1 MLKII
6 NTIIEIITAP
16 FTMLVKSNGISVDTN
31 KLIKPIIILVI
42 SLVIVGLL
50 VLFFYWNNFFQQN

>member
-31 KLIKPIIILVI
+31 KLIKPIIILLI
-42 SLVIVGLL
+42 SIVIVGLL

>member
-31 KLIKPIIILVI
+31 KLIKPIIILLI
-42 SLVIVGLL
+42 SIVIVGLL
-50 VLFFYWNNFFQQN
+50 VLFFYWNNFFKQN